1 MSVVSD
7 LFEKA
12 MRDAGMMLEPNQIA
26 IDLPDGS
33 VLVIDVEIV
42 PDKTPT
48 TVTFVMGSP
57 KPENKN
63 GQ

>member
-1 MSVVSD
+1 MSVASD

-12 MRDAGMMLEPNQIA
+12 MRDAGHIVLGPNQEI
-26 IDLPDGS
+26 IELPDGT
-33 VLVIDVEIV
+33 VVVVDII

-48 TVTFVMGSP
+48 TVTLVMGSP